1 MGISARMFVCNVFNL
16 KFEFD
21 IRLAMMAIPVRAPH
35 TYIQSLDT
43 SVTESLVELDEES
56 VVLFIL
62 PRVGG
67 RYLVLFAA
75 DVNS

>member
-1 MGISARMFVCNVFNL
+1 
-16 KFEFD
+16 
-21 IRLAMMAIPVRAPH
+21 MMAIPVRAPH

>member
-1 MGISARMFVCNVFNL
+1 MIL
-16 KFEFD
+16 KHRTE

-43 SVTESLVELDEES
+43 RVVESLVELDEES

-62 PRVGG
+62 PKARGG
-67 RYLVLFAA
+67 YLVLCAA
-75 DVNS
+75 DVIL